1 MPMKKS
7 AAGAVIFRKEKDKI
21 FYLFLCRQSGHLD
34 FPKGNI
40 EKGEKLNET
49 IRREVKEET
58 GIKDIKFIPGFKKW
72 IKYFYKLRNK
82 NIFKI
87 VVFFLAETKTEEV
100 KISSEHIGFEWLSY
114 KKAMS
119 QLIFEN
125 AKGVL
130 RKANQFLKK
139 YASRS

>member
-1 MPMKKS
+1 MEKS
-7 AAGAVIFRKEKDKI
+7 AGAIIFRKEKDKI
-21 FYLFLCRQSGHLD
+21 FYLFLCCQSGHLD
-34 FPKGNI
+34 FSKGNI

-58 GIKDIKFIPGFKKW
+58 GIEDIKFIPGFKEW
-72 IKYFYKLRNK
+72 IKYFYKLKNK

-87 VVFFLAETKTEEV
+87 VIFFLAETKIKEV
-100 KISSEHIGFEWLSY
+100 KISSEHIGFKWLSY

-119 QLIFEN
+119 QLVFEN
-125 AKGVL
+125 SKEVFK
-130 RKANQFLKK
+130 KANQFLKK